1 MLKRCALLR
10 GLIGYMVHTRN
21 MNEWTISRLEKAGIL
36 NVRDTNEIKGN
47 PESLFA
53 KVMLTDNFIS
63 KLAFNLTKLCKNEKS
78 IDRYEEIVAETV
90 KEILSPDEEISR
102 PVELVFTVLK
112 ASHIT
117 KEKLESVL
125 MRNGFLGAK

>member
-1 MLKRCALLR
+1 MA
-10 GLIGYMVHTRN
+10 HTRN

-36 NVRDTNEIKGN
+36 KVRGRNELEGSPK
-47 PESLFA
+47 SLFA
-53 KVMLTDNFIS
+53 EVMLTDGFVS
-63 KLAFNLTKLCKNEKS
+63 KLAFNLTKLCAAEKS

-90 KEILSPDEEISR
+90 KELLGRDEEFSK

-117 KEKLESVL
+117 KEKLEATL
-125 MRNGFLGAK
+125 MQKGFLAAK

>member
-1 MLKRCALLR
+1 MTGHNK
-10 GLIGYMVHTRN
+10 N

-36 NVRDTNEIKGN
+36 NVRDANEIKET

-78 IDRYEEIVAETV
+78 IDRYEEVVVSTV
-90 KEILSPDEEISR
+90 KEMLGLDEEISK
-102 PVELVFTVLK
+102 PVELVFTVLNT
-112 ASHIT
+112 SHIT
-117 KEKLESVL
+117 KKKLETIL
-125 MRNGFLGAK
+125 MSHGFLGAK

>member
-1 MLKRCALLR
+1 
-10 GLIGYMVHTRN
+10 MVHTRN

-36 NVRDTNEIKGN
+36 KVGGRNESEGSNK
-47 PESLFA
+47 SLFA
-53 KVMLTDNFIS
+53 EVMLTDEFIS

-90 KEILSPDEEISR
+90 KEILSPDEEISHS
-102 PVELVFTVLK
+102 VELVFTVLK
-112 ASHIT
+112 ASHIA

-125 MRNGFLGAK
+125 MRHGFLGAK